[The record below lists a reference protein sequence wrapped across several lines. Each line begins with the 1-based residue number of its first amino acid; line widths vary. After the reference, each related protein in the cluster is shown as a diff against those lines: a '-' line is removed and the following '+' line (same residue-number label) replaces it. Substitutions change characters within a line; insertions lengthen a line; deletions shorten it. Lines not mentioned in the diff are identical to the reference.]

1 LAGAASMS
9 MEEPKKPQNAYWIWL
24 SDNRAAIQKE
34 VGGGSIGAVGKA
46 AGEKWKGMPAA
57 QKAPYEKKAADA
69 KKAYEKAME
78 EFKAQGGVAGSR
90 RKEKA
95 DAKTNLLDKRAKK
108 RARLER
114 DADKPK
120 RPPAAY
126 WLWLGENRAALTK
139 EAGTGAAPAVA
150 KLAGEKWKKLDA
162 KLKAPFEKQA
172 AEKKAEYDKAVKEY
186 KAKKGAAADD
196 DDDDDDDEVE
206 EQ

>member
-1 LAGAASMS
+1 MS
-9 MEEPKKPQNAYWIWL
+9 
-24 SDNRAAIQKE
+24 
-34 VGGGSIGAVGKA
+34 
-46 AGEKWKGMPAA
+46 AA

-69 KKAYEKAME
+69 KNTFEKALE

-95 DAKTNLLDKRAKK
+95 DARKDLLDKRAKK

-120 RPPAAY
+120 KPQTAY
-126 WLWLGENRAALTK
+126 WLWLSENRAALVK
-139 EAGTGAAPAVA
+139 EAGTALGSAVA
-150 KLAGEKWKKLDA
+150 KLGGEKWKKLDA

-172 AEKKAEYDKAVKEY
+172 AEKKAAYDKALKEY
-186 KAKKGAAADD
+186 KEKKGEAAE
-196 DDDDDDDEVE
+196 DDDDDEDASE